1 MEWTTFNKRGFF
13 VAGRIDSNQGK
24 PIVLG
29 GCCWILSKNFTGV
42 QHAKTNMEPGIS
54 PLWKGKYMKINDIH
68 RHLPNPQFQLP
79 CQFFLGVYLTLQPN
93 WQPQL
98 VLLGW
103 SWQPLQRETWL
114 SSLSEASLAI
124 SWREHKTGA
133 SHCQGSHGDSKKPS
147 GGFGSEKKLWWMDP
161 RCLVDLGV
169 LPQQRPKWSGRLGQ
183 MPATWVETR
192 RPPVS
197 KCLTNR
203 WTSTNFTV
211 SGSCWRY
218 FVISPLIEPGPLKK
232 SHWTRHMRPFSW
244 RLKSSNM
251 KYGGLTYLFREIP
264 TLGAIQSLKSPL
276 LKNAATEC
284 LLCLFWEGGPNWS
297 FKAWIHIIR
306 VNIYSNRMVL
316 YGGFLQ

>member
-1 MEWTTFNKRGFF
+1 
-13 VAGRIDSNQGK
+13 
-24 PIVLG
+24 
-29 GCCWILSKNFTGV
+29 
-42 QHAKTNMEPGIS
+42 MEPGKS

-169 LPQQRPKWSGRLGQ
+169 LPQQCPKWSGRLGQ

-218 FVISPLIEPGPLKK
+218 FVISPTYRTRSFEEITLDSSHATIFLTSKIFKHEIRRVDIRLEGNPKIGSYRISKKFTLKK
-232 SHWTRHMRPFSW
+232 CSNWIFAVFILGGWSK
-244 RLKSSNM
+244 LIFFSNM
-251 KYGGLTYLFREIP
+251 KISYTG
-264 TLGAIQSLKSPL
+264 
-276 LKNAATEC
+276 
-284 LLCLFWEGGPNWS
+284 
-297 FKAWIHIIR
+297 
-306 VNIYSNRMVL
+306 
-316 YGGFLQ
+316 